1 MLYGRKIDL
10 PEMVVN
16 NALGLVG
23 LGKFHIYQ
31 ARDKGAG
38 EVIKDFLMPP
48 MFALYDDL
56 LGDVVKIS
64 TGKRKL
70 KDAETLKG
78 IPLVGRFYYW
88 HIGRGKEKQKK
99 KSKLK

>member
-1 MLYGRKIDL
+1 MLYGRDIDL
-10 PEMVVN
+10 PEIVVN

-48 MFALYDDL
+48 LFAPYDDL
-56 LGDVVKIS
+56 LGDIVRIPQ
-64 TGKRKL
+64 GKRDF
-70 KDAETLKG
+70 KDAET
-78 IPLVGRFYYW
+78 F
-88 HIGRGKEKQKK
+88 KEP
-99 KSKLK
+99 